1 MITLLIVDDHATV
14 RAGLRNLLETNADMT
29 VIAEAADGAE
39 SIDLVN
45 RHRPQVV
52 LMDLSMPHMNGIE
65 ATREILAQ
73 KPDSRIIALTSFAD
87 QERVTAMLDAGAC
100 GYLLKEDEPE
110 DLVKGIRAAADG
122 QAPLAPRAAAALLRS
137 RSARTAHGSLT
148 DRERQVLRLLASG
161 LTNAGIAQALNVRVG
176 TVKAHLTRIYEALG
190 VTDRTSA
197 ALRAKELHLHTAN
210 PR

>member
-1 MITLLIVDDHATV
+1 
-14 RAGLRNLLETNADMT
+14 
-29 VIAEAADGAE
+29 
-39 SIDLVN
+39 
-45 RHRPQVV
+45 
-52 LMDLSMPHMNGIE
+52 MNGIE

-161 LTNAGIAQALNVRVG
+161 LTNAGIAQALNVRVS